1 MARDDASR
9 AIGKIVSVS
18 ADRLIVELHR
28 GSDNFTIVGFDDIH
42 YVATL
47 GSYLMVPMQAEH
59 IVLEIIGLR
68 EKDSASSQEKTARRC
83 PVGLE
88 QPRAEDARPAP
99 RDPCRAQAAA
109 AAATA
114 RRRWRGC

>member
-47 GSYLMVPMQAEH
+47 GSYLMVPMQAEY
-59 IVLEIIGLR
+59 IVLEIVGLR
-68 EKDSASSQEKTARRC
+68 EKDSASS
-83 PVGLE
+83 
-88 QPRAEDARPAP
+88 DASRLKWTKPHP
-99 RDPCRAQAAA
+99 PNFLTWCL
-109 AAATA
+109 
-114 RRRWRGC
+114 